1 VVVVVGGYYNGGGRG
16 KAHLQLRQGC
26 RGPFGIGAQAA
37 TCLTPFNFS
46 CKTSHGKSVGCQCV
60 TPAQELPQAYRST
73 LTTPTS
79 TSSSS
84 IDQPPAAAAAAADGE
99 DAFLMF
105 SVKFRPREGG
115 GEQVV
120 NEISH
125 FRKVDGQWLYF
136 NEVDV

>member
-1 VVVVVGGYYNGGGRG
+1 
-16 KAHLQLRQGC
+16 LLEPSQD
-26 RGPFGIGAQAA
+26 
-37 TCLTPFNFS
+37 
-46 CKTSHGKSVGCQCV
+46 
-60 TPAQELPQAYRST
+60 LPQAYRNT
-73 LTTPTS
+73 LATAS
-79 TSSSS
+79 SNSSSS
-84 IDQPPAAAAAAADGE
+84 SGAQPPAAAAAAAADGE
-99 DAFLMF
+99 DAFLKF